1 MIILGMDTSSVN
13 ATVAVM
19 NDKKLVAEYIIS
31 NDRTHSVIIMPLL
44 EDMLKKS
51 GLTLNDVDV
60 FASAIGPGS
69 FTGLRIGIASVKTLA
84 QAKGKPVVGINSLES
99 LSANFDL
106 CTDAIICPIIDA
118 RHKQVY
124 TALYENSSEICP
136 PKVEELDQLLS
147 ELEKSGKKVI
157 FCGDGV
163 LAYGEYIESKNNPLW
178 CVAPQHLSMQKASS
192 LCYAAYKRAQKGD
205 FDNLY
210 TLAPLY
216 LRRSQAERE
225 LDAKRQVEAASN
237 S

>member
-51 GLTLNDVDV
+51 GLSLDDVDV
-60 FASAIGPGS
+60 FAVATGPGS
-69 FTGLRIGIASVKTLA
+69 FTGLRIGIASVKTLS
-84 QAKGKPVVGINSLES
+84 QAKKKPVVGINSLES
-99 LSANFDL
+99 IAANLSMCDN
-106 CTDAIICPIIDA
+106 TIVCPIINA
-118 RHKQVY
+118 RHNEVY
-124 TALYENSSEICP
+124 NALYENGKEIASP
-136 PKVEELDQLLS
+136 RVIELDELLC
-147 ELEKSGKKVI
+147 ELEKMGKKVI
-157 FCGDGV
+157 FCGDGI
-163 LAYGEYIESKNNPLW
+163 LTYGEYIESKNNFLW
-178 CVAPQHLSMQKASS
+178 TLAPSHLSMQKASS
-192 LCYAAYKRAQKGD
+192 LCYCACNRAQVDD

-225 LDAKRQVEAASN
+225 LDSKN
-237 S
+237 KK